1 MNYYNEIKEE
11 LKIEDLIK
19 NPIMI
24 KIKGDRVYKKQFF
37 LYTIQESKET
47 KEYFRF
53 DFQRVSGWCKLI
65 VILIEGSGGA

>member
-24 KIKGDRVYKKQFF
+24 KIKGDRVYKK
-37 LYTIQESKET
+37 
-47 KEYFRF
+47 
-53 DFQRVSGWCKLI
+53 
-65 VILIEGSGGA
+65 